1 MLRLHAAG
9 CSVRPRPTL
18 SLPGGK
24 APSATLYRLL
34 LFHLRPR
41 PTFSLPGARHSLPRS
56 AVHYCFACLRALLCP
71 FPVAMQS
78 LPRPAAYYHLTAS
91 ALNVAPSRRHCT
103 LCRGQPVIES
113 FQYIFGVDAGIIDK
127 YRLGHQ
133 SGLYEGSPQ
142 GPAAIFN
149 GFVCDGHLVFS

>member
-1 MLRLHAAG
+1 MVENTYAQDLVELSAHAGAPCVTHDLCVHCLYKWVPVLRLHAAR
-9 CSVRPRPTL
+9 CSVRPRSTL
-18 SLPGGK
+18 SLPGSK
-24 APSATLYRLL
+24 APSGTLYRLL

-113 FQYIFGVDAGIIDK
+113 FQYIFGVDA
-127 YRLGHQ
+127 
-133 SGLYEGSPQ
+133 
-142 GPAAIFN
+142 
-149 GFVCDGHLVFS
+149 V